1 MPASSQSRRPSVT
14 ALLVALCAYHV
25 LAPAT
30 AAAYIDPLSGSLI
43 FQAIAAG
50 FVGSFV
56 ALRHFH
62 DGLLAW
68 FRKPDRSRD
77 E

>member
-1 MPASSQSRRPSVT
+1 MYRRTPSGPPSVLVLLL
-14 ALLVALCAYHV
+14 ALWGYHV
-25 LAPAT
+25 LAPAP

-50 FVGSFV
+50 FVGSLV
-56 ALRHFH
+56 AFRRFR
-62 DGLLAW
+62 DGLLGW
-68 FRKPDRSRD
+68 FRKADRSRN

>member
-1 MPASSQSRRPSVT
+1 
-14 ALLVALCAYHV
+14 V
-25 LAPAT
+25 LALFLAILGYHLLAPRP

-50 FVGSFV
+50 FVGSLV
-56 ALRHFH
+56 AFRRFR
-62 DGLLAW
+62 DGLLGW
-68 FRKPDRSRD
+68 FRRADRSRN

>member
-1 MPASSQSRRPSVT
+1 MPRPPKSGPPSIFVLFV
-14 ALLVALCAYHV
+14 ALLGYH
-25 LAPAT
+25 LMAPAP

-50 FVGSFV
+50 FVGSLV
-56 ALRHFH
+56 AFRRFR
-62 DGLLAW
+62 DGLLGW
-68 FRKPDRSRD
+68 FRKADRSRN